1 MKDEEGHE
9 MNQQQGQPA
18 EDKQPASDSANNEL
32 GPTEK
37 LLEHDKSDQ
46 ELSVPG
52 AQNPASE
59 EIKEEQGPNT
69 E

>member
-1 MKDEEGHE
+1 MQDERANE
-9 MNQQQGQPA
+9 MNQQVQGS
-18 EDKQPASDSANNEL
+18 EEKQPASDSAKNEV

-37 LLEHDKSDQ
+37 LREHDKSDQ

-52 AQNPASE
+52 AQNPANE
-59 EIKEEQGPNT
+59 EIKDEQGPNT

>member
-1 MKDEEGHE
+1 MNEQDEQTGD
-9 MNQQQGQPA
+9 A
-18 EDKQPASDSANNEL
+18 AKNEV

-37 LLEHDKSDQ
+37 LREPDKPAE

-59 EIKEEQGPNT
+59 EIKDEKSPNT